1 MNKEQ
6 IIYNQNGIIIKKRS
20 VFGKIGLAG
29 HNKNNNSWVT
39 AIVKDESEIPTRIN
53 KMIIEL
59 QKEVKRINLT
69 EKLIQAESAYIK
81 SLQD

>member
-1 MNKEQ
+1 MKEQ
-6 IIYNQNGIIIKKRS
+6 IIYNQNGIIIKKRY

-29 HNKNNNSWVT
+29 HNTKTQTSVT
-39 AIVKDESEIPTRIN
+39 AFAKNEKEIPAKIE

-69 EKLIQAESAYIK
+69 EKLIQAEQAYLK
-81 SLQD
+81 SLQC